1 VAFDHVPGLKPF
13 GYVHSSDDGTP
24 RRPTLHARWFAKQKG

>member
-1 VAFDHVPGLKPF
+1 VLG
-13 GYVHSSDDGTP
+13 SDDGTP